1 MYADDTTV
9 FLSNP
14 ESIRHLLKLL
24 NQFKV
29 VSGLEVNTSK
39 TKAMWLGKWKNRSDT
54 PFNFNWPVEPI
65 CALGVCFSYDT
76 TKADKL
82 NFDEKLQN
90 TEKILNIRKTWKLT
104 LIGKINIVKT
114 LALSK

>member
-1 MYADDTTV
+1 MRMISTV
-9 FLSNP
+9 FLSDTK
-14 ESIRHLLKLL
+14 SIRHLLELL
-24 NQFKV
+24 SQFKV

-39 TKAMWLGKWKNRSDT
+39 TEAMWFGKWKNRSDN
-54 PFNFNWPVEPI
+54 PFNFSWPVEPI
-65 CALGVCFSYDT
+65 CALGVFFSYDT

-90 TEKILNIRKTWKLT
+90 MEKILNIWKTRKLN

-114 LALSK
+114 